1 MLYGRWASKF
11 KFAGTKVEQGKKV
24 DKKFRKR
31 IRKADK
37 RKKAAT
43 EVERKK
49 ASAER
54 YKKGKLSE
62 YDKMKIEDEMLSRD
76 IDAFKESR
84 IRAGAAPRGK
94 HLQSAVQSYI
104 KSHPLTKDGV
114 ARTRYLE
121 FRQAKINKLKKKRN
135 RDIV

>member
-11 KFAGTKVEQGKKV
+11 KFAGTRVEQGKKV

-31 IRKADK
+31 IRKANK
-37 RKKAAT
+37 QKKEAI
-43 EVERKK
+43 E
-49 ASAER
+49 AER
-54 YKKGKLSE
+54 LKKGKPSE

-76 IDAFKESR
+76 VVAFKESR

-94 HLQSAVQSYI
+94 HLQSSVQSYI
-104 KSHPLTKDGV
+104 KSHPLTKEGA

-121 FRQAKINKLKKKRN
+121 FRQAKINKLKKKRK
-135 RDIV
+135 RDIL

>member
-31 IRKADK
+31 IRQADK

-43 EVERKK
+43 EAERKK
-49 ASAER
+49 
-54 YKKGKLSE
+54 KGKIS
-62 YDKMKIEDEMLSRD
+62 EDEMLSRD
-76 IDAFKESR
+76 VDAFKESR
-84 IRAGAAPRGK
+84 IRAGAAARGK
-94 HLQSAVQSYI
+94 HLQSSVQSYI
-104 KSHPLTKDGV
+104 KSHPLTKEGA

-121 FRQAKINKLKKKRN
+121 FRQAKINKLKQKKGK
-135 RDIV
+135 I

>member
-11 KFAGTKVEQGKKV
+11 KFAGTKVDQGKKV

-31 IRKADK
+31 IRQADK

-43 EVERKK
+43 EAERKK
-49 ASAER
+49 
-54 YKKGKLSE
+54 KGKIS
-62 YDKMKIEDEMLSRD
+62 EDEMLSRD
-76 IDAFKESR
+76 VDAFKESR

-121 FRQAKINKLKKKRN
+121 FRQAKINKLKKKRK